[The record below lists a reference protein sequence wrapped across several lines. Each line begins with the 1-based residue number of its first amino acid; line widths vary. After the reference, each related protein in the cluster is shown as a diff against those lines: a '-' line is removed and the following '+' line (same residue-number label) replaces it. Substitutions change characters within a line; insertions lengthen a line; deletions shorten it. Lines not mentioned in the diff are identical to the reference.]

1 MPVTIEIESVS
12 GGFGKVIEVN
22 TCPHQVTGTYKVEDW
37 EKTKKQWPHLAQ
49 CEFPKPAK
57 NGQVDL
63 LIGVDRER

>member
-1 MPVTIEIESVS
+1 MPVTIESMS
-12 GGFGKVIEVN
+12 GGFGKVNEVN
-22 TCPHQVTGTYKVEDW
+22 MCPHQVTGTYKVEDW
-37 EKTKKQWPHLAQ
+37 EKNKKQWPRLAQ